1 MARSKVGPVLLLLT
15 VFLGL
20 WQGSHA
26 DSSPVNDGSDDEKLL
41 KAQGIATDNAGL
53 LAFLRQKTAREAG
66 PEAAL
71 AAVRVLVARHPPGAV
86 DALVPFASRPHENWV
101 KEEVLAHLGTL
112 AVWQGTMNA
121 ALLAAA
127 KHEAAPRRATAA
139 YVLAQRGGAEQRD
152 AARRLLA
159 DPEASVRQ
167 AAAGGLAGKRLFE
180 TLKET
185 TSPDAA
191 LLKEQHVATDEGSLL
206 EFLRRH
212 TLSDAEVQEMHELIR
227 KLGDNAHRV
236 REEASHK
243 LTARGAPAL
252 PLLTQALESS
262 DAEVVRRARLCIE
275 AIQRGPSPALPAAV
289 VRQLVRRHA
298 NPGEQAPSAVVQ
310 ALLGYLPFADDD
322 TVEEEVRNGLIVL
335 VASAPRVDTAMSAAL
350 KDALPARRAAAAFV
364 LGRVG
369 SRAQCQAVHRLLED
383 PSPLVRL
390 YAAQGLLPARDRAA
404 VPALV
409 AGLASA
415 PLRSVLHAEE
425 LLHRVAGERAPAAYV
440 GEGSPDGRRDAA
452 AAWAVW
458 WQREGPTLDL
468 MGIDLADRRLGL
480 MTICEYD
487 SPLGRP
493 GGKVWECG
501 RNGKPR
507 WKITGV
513 SGPMDARVLPGGR
526 VLIAE
531 HSGQRVTE
539 RDLTG
544 AIKWQQP
551 VKGNP
556 IACQRL
562 PSGNTF
568 IATYHEVMEVT
579 PTHQIVYI
587 HNRGPGTYLFSA
599 QKVPSGRII
608 CMTAQGTIIELD
620 AITGKQLR
628 MVNVMQGGWCGVE
641 SLAGGKFLVA
651 VMASGQVREVD
662 ASGKA
667 LAQWFFPGAFRATRL
682 PSGHTLVA
690 SMTTRKIAELDRSG
704 KTVWEHL
711 CEGRPWQV
719 HWR

>member
-1 MARSKVGPVLLLLT
+1 MSRSTLAVIFLLLMAL
-15 VFLGL
+15 LGF
-20 WQGSHA
+20 WQFSFA
-26 DSSPVNDGSDDEKLL
+26 DSGAGDSSDDAKFL
-41 KAQGIATDNAGL
+41 KAQGIATDNEGL
-53 LAFLRQKTAREAG
+53 LVFLRKKTVREAG
-66 PEAAL
+66 SDTAL
-71 AAVRVLVARHPPGAV
+71 AAVRLLVSRHPPGAV
-86 DALVPFASRPHENWV
+86 DALVDYACRADEDWV
-101 KEEVLAHLGTL
+101 KDEVLAHLGTL
-112 AVWQGTMNA
+112 AVWQGTMEA

-127 KHEAAPRRATAA
+127 KAEAAPRRAAAA
-139 YVLAQRGGAEQRD
+139 YVLGQRGGAAHRD
-152 AARRLLA
+152 TARRLLT
-159 DPEASVRQ
+159 DPELSVRQ
-167 AAAGGLAGKRLFE
+167 AAAWGLAGKRLFE
-180 TLKET
+180 NLKDT
-185 TSPDAA
+185 APTDAA
-191 LLKEQHVATDEGSLL
+191 LLKEHHTATDEAALL
-206 EFLRRH
+206 DFLRRR
-212 TLSDAEVQEMHELIR
+212 TLSDAEVQEVHELIR

-252 PLLTQALESS
+252 PLLTQALESP
-262 DAEVVRRARLCIE
+262 DAEIVRRARLCIE
-275 AIQRGPSPALPAAV
+275 AIQRGPGPALPAAV
-289 VRQLVRRHA
+289 IRHLVRWHA
-298 NPGEQAPSAVVQ
+298 NPGKEVPAAVVQ
-310 ALLGYLPFADDD
+310 TLLRYLPFADDD

-335 VASAPRVDTAMSAAL
+335 AASAPRVDAAL
-350 KDALPARRAAAAFV
+350 TTALEDAVPVRRAAAALA

-369 SRAQCQAVHRLLED
+369 SRGQCQAVHRLLED

-390 YAAQGLLPARDRAA
+390 YAAQGLIMARERTAT
-404 VPALV
+404 PILV
-409 AGLASA
+409 AALASA

-425 LLHRVAGERAPAAYV
+425 LLHRIAGERAPAAYV
-440 GEGSPDGRRDAA
+440 GEGSPDARREAA
-452 AAWAVW
+452 AAWAIW

-468 MGIDLADRRLGL
+468 VGIDVADHRLGL

-501 RNGKPR
+501 HNGKPR
-507 WKITGV
+507 WKITGL
-513 SGPMDARVLPGGR
+513 SGPMDARVVPGGR

-539 RDLTG
+539 RDLSG

-556 IACQRL
+556 ITCQRL

-579 PTHQIVYI
+579 PTHQVVYL
-587 HNRGPGTYLFSA
+587 HNRGPGNYLFSA
-599 QKVPSGRII
+599 QKLPSGRIL
-608 CMTAQGTIIELD
+608 CMTAQGTIVELD
-620 AITGKQLR
+620 AVTGRQMR
-628 MVNVMQGGWCGVE
+628 MVNLMQGGWCGVE

-651 VMASGQVREVD
+651 LMASGQVREVD

-682 PSGHTLVA
+682 PSGHTLVT
-690 SMTTRKIAELDRSG
+690 SMTTRKVAELDRSG
-704 KTVWEHL
+704 KTVWEHV